1 VKLYFSPASPYV
13 RKVLASAIE
22 LDLEHR
28 IERVPCSVHVIRR
41 DVNVVVHNP
50 LGQVPTLIADD
61 GTVLYDSR
69 VVCEYLDTLA
79 GGHRLFPLPMDR
91 RYRALTEQA
100 ASDGLLDAAVLARQE
115 LTLRPADKVWE
126 PWREAQIAKI
136 MSALDR
142 MQQWSPTFGDRVDIG
157 TLTTACAIGYL
168 EFRYA
173 DFDWRSGRGTLA
185 DWFESFARRP
195 SIARTVPGERPS

>member
-136 MSALDR
+136 VSALDR
-142 MQQWSPTFGDRVDIG
+142 MQQWSATFGDRVDIG

>member
-1 VKLYFSPASPYV
+1 MKLYFSPASPYV

-136 MSALDR
+136 VSALDG

>member
-136 MSALDR
+136 VSALDG

>member
-136 MSALDR
+136 VSALDR

-168 EFRYA
+168 EFRYK

>member
-136 MSALDR
+136 VSALDR

>member
-1 VKLYFSPASPYV
+1 MKLYFSPASPYV

-136 MSALDR
+136 VSALDR

-173 DFDWRSGRGTLA
+173 DFDWRSGRGMLA

>member
-1 VKLYFSPASPYV
+1 MKLYFSPASPYV

-136 MSALDR
+136 VSALDR

>member
-1 VKLYFSPASPYV
+1 MKLYFSPASPYV

-115 LTLRPADKVWE
+115 LTLRPADKQWE

-136 MSALDR
+136 VSALDR